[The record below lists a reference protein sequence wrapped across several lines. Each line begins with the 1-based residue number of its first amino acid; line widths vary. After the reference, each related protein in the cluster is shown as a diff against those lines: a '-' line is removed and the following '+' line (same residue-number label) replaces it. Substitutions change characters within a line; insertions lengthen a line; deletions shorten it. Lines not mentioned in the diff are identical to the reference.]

1 MPHRRRRQKRFR
13 RGAKGGSVQG
23 LRCGSAGR
31 RCGMGME
38 QSLLEGVVFVVHDV
52 KYRRMDTRM
61 TRRPRVEHEEERRKW
76 ERNGAPILQK
86 TEQTKLSSFSTIRH
100 FAWDTN
106 RETRYVYCAEVLW
119 AARTETPSRTEFLK
133 VVTLSFFGSPRSVP
147 RARGSLPCRTILILY
162 WLAVAVRAQK

>member
-1 MPHRRRRQKRFR
+1 
-13 RGAKGGSVQG
+13 
-23 LRCGSAGR
+23 
-31 RCGMGME
+31 MGME

-61 TRRPRVEHEEERRKW
+61 TRRPRVEHEEEH
-76 ERNGAPILQK
+76 EESGNGAPILQK
-86 TEQTKLSSFSTIRH
+86 TEQTKLSSFSTIRR

-106 RETRYVYCAEVLW
+106 RETRYVYCAEVSR